1 MLLAIESASDEPG
14 VALAR
19 EGTLLHA
26 ATWTTRQ
33 NHSREL
39 LPAIERLLT
48 DGGAAK
54 ADINAIAVDIG
65 PGGYAAL
72 RVGVSIAKALAHALR
87 VPLAGIGRLEL
98 DAWLARDEAGGRRI
112 AAVHAAGR
120 GEAAVAA
127 YRSQDGGWRE
137 EAPPRLCKRAELPG
151 VFGRD
156 DVATGDIDDALAR
169 ELADAGIA
177 IARPGRHRVEA
188 LAELAALRLSGGRT
202 DDPAAL
208 VPLYLRAPAIGAQGG

>member
-14 VALAR
+14 AALAR
-19 EGTLLHA
+19 DGALLRA

-39 LPAIERLLT
+39 LPAIERLLA
-48 DGGAAK
+48 DQGAAR
-54 ADINAIAVDIG
+54 ADISAIAVDIG

-72 RVGVSIAKALAHALR
+72 RVGVSIAEALAHALG

-98 DAWLARDEAGGRRI
+98 DAWLVRDQASGRRI
-112 AAVHAAGR
+112 VAVHAAGR

-137 EAPPRLCKRAELPG
+137 EEQPRLCKHAELPG

-169 ELADAGIA
+169 ELADAGVA
-177 IARPGRHRVEA
+177 IARPQRHRVEA
-188 LAELAALRLSGGRT
+188 LAELGALRLAEGRA
-202 DDPAAL
+202 DDPTAL
-208 VPLYLRAPAIGAQGG
+208 VPLYLRAPAIGPQGG